1 MKAKEYFQKLKDIES
16 SEGFDKAVS
25 DVYIQMALDI
35 QKECAVRNVKF
46 DRGLLAV
53 IKEMNDRWN
62 AMRKFDSRLMRDGF
76 RRCMMSNLLKDAN
89 LPKAPDPSNQKDEN
103 VDWGHDMSQKPKGYK

>member
-16 SEGFDKAVS
+16 NEGFDKAVS

-35 QKECAVRNVKF
+35 QKECAVRHVRF
-46 DRGLLAV
+46 DRGLLSV

-62 AMRKFDSRLMRDGF
+62 AMRKLDPRLALDGF
-76 RRCMMSNLLKDAN
+76 RKAMMNNLLKDAN
-89 LPKAPDPSNQKDEN
+89 LPKAPA
-103 VDWGHDMSQKPKGYK
+103 PKAPEDRE